1 MIKAKPNT
9 SWRRAIALLAISL
22 ILGFML
28 LIINACSLEWSEAI
42 QRGKVSQLA
51 FRDTV
56 NIDINNGLIFL
67 PVSIQG
73 KSYRFLFDTGA
84 PFSISEKLQRE
95 FKFKSISKGNIR
107 DSDNNRIQVNWV
119 HVDSLKI
126 SDISF
131 LDQLAFVGD
140 FEANPI
146 LKCLNIDG
154 IIGSNLMRHCNW
166 TIDQERNAIS
176 LYRGIE
182 EHNLEK
188 YLSIPFTSDSQY
200 NIFTDLNI
208 GQATIKNLLIDYGSN
223 GSISLSKEIFKTLKD
238 SKIVGETMIENGMK
252 QSGIVGKSVELNR
265 EFTYLD
271 SVNIDGIYFKKVML
285 RTGRKVSIGNRF
297 LSNFKLIID
306 WNTNKL
312 HLFETQKDPDTVRI
326 AGFKLG
332 YSVKQSV
339 YVQTVTVGSQA
350 YLEGVRP
357 DMKIVKLDRL
367 HFDMDHDFCDYL
379 NHEYGDSIS
388 LEVID
393 SSGDKRKFVFNQTTF
408 KSY

>member
-166 TIDQERNAIS
+166 TIDQERNTIS

-208 GQATIKNLLIDYGSN
+208 GQATIKNLC
-223 GSISLSKEIFKTLKD
+223 
-238 SKIVGETMIENGMK
+238 
-252 QSGIVGKSVELNR
+252 R
-265 EFTYLD
+265 
-271 SVNIDGIYFKKVML
+271 
-285 RTGRKVSIGNRF
+285 
-297 LSNFKLIID
+297 
-306 WNTNKL
+306 
-312 HLFETQKDPDTVRI
+312 
-326 AGFKLG
+326 
-332 YSVKQSV
+332 
-339 YVQTVTVGSQA
+339 
-350 YLEGVRP
+350 
-357 DMKIVKLDRL
+357 
-367 HFDMDHDFCDYL
+367 C
-379 NHEYGDSIS
+379 
-388 LEVID
+388 
-393 SSGDKRKFVFNQTTF
+393 
-408 KSY
+408 

>member
-1 MIKAKPNT
+1 MTMIKAKPNT
-9 SWRRAIALLAISL
+9 SWRRAKALLAKSL
-22 ILGFML
+22 ILGFIF

-42 QRGKVSQLA
+42 HRGKVSQLA
-51 FRDTV
+51 FKDTV
-56 NIDINNGLIFL
+56 SIDINNGLIFL
-67 PVSIQG
+67 PVTIQG

-84 PFSISEKLQRE
+84 PFSISEKLQRAFE
-95 FKFKSISKGNIR
+95 FKSISKGNIR
-107 DSDNNRIQVNWV
+107 DSDNNRKQVKWV
-119 HVDSLKI
+119 HVDSVKI

-166 TIDQERNAIS
+166 TIDQEKKNLS
-176 LYRGIE
+176 LYKGIE
-182 EHNLEK
+182 EHNLEN
-188 YLSIPFTSDSQY
+188 YITMPFISDSQY

-208 GQATIKNLLIDYGSN
+208 GQATIKNVLIDYGSN
-223 GSISLSKEIFKTLKD
+223 GSISLSKEIFKTLKY
-238 SKIVGETMIENGMK
+238 SNIVGETMIEKGMK

-271 SVNIDGIYFKKVML
+271 SVNIDSIYFKKVML

-297 LSNFKLIID
+297 LSKFKFSID
-306 WNTNKL
+306 WDNNKFY
-312 HLFETQKDPDTVRI
+312 LFETNKDPDTVRI

-332 YSVKQSV
+332 YSEKIGV
-339 YVQTVTVGSQA
+339 YVQSVIEGSKA

-357 DMKIVKLDRL
+357 DMKVNKLDRL
-367 HFDMDHDFCDYL
+367 HFNKHHDYCDYL

-388 LEVID
+388 MEVIE
-393 SSGDKRKFVFNQTTF
+393 SSGLKRNYYFELMIK
-408 KSY
+408 